1 MHLEI
6 FRTLKINQSVLLV
19 ILEPVKRAF
28 NFFSKCVDI
37 VDILKNCSE
46 FGPNN

>member
-1 MHLEI
+1 MHFEI
-6 FRTLKINQSVLLV
+6 FRTLKKIQSVLLV

-28 NFFSKCVDI
+28 IFFSKCVDI
-37 VDILKNCSE
+37 VDIIKNCSG